1 MLIELRCDFNART
14 PEMEGSGVHAHCSA
28 CVSRRCKTRA
38 APGIACELLAC
49 PASCGAVFHACKSQE
64 HRLLCPQER
73 VPCLNAAYGCPL
85 TLARRSVGSHLRSCP
100 ASVVCCTMEWNRW
113 PVRVGENQRRPHETQ
128 GATTSGDSTEQLD
141 MALAQ
146 RDQRMLLESLKV
158 MTLFPEL
165 ASKVALVGDSSD
177 DDVSSVASG
186 SSSATPSLFLPPSA
200 SVSVSLSDGEAG
212 PAGGTL
218 EKLYRASVETT
229 RSLAKAYS
237 ILERAT
243 REMERM
249 GHAAEQPAA
258 DEAQAIAGP
267 SGLTPLSLAGKVPPA
282 AGTASGI
289 PAARDLV
296 GLESN
301 GAVGAAVNGGSDGIN
316 GEGASSRRSRRGVP
330 VVGGGDGGEGGGAPA
345 VVPARREG
353 AEEAP
358 AAAAAS
364 ARAAPDRR
372 DCAVPR
378 SRAPLSVARS
388 EESLSSCDSYVDAVD
403 AVDGAGAANA
413 AGDTFLGVANSVDLV
428 NVVDVAD
435 VADIIDFMD
444 TEDATEACDPAN
456 GAWADVDTACTNGK
470 SGSRRS
476 VHNGLVGFAHAN
488 GPTRSAAWDGS
499 ADAASSASAAASA
512 AASLLGAAC
521 SELLE
526 RVESLEPRAE
536 APVSSRRWEGE
547 DSGEP
552 GALGACVSRRQR
564 EAARLRL
571 QLHGRRPAWRGDGES
586 PARARVRDGELGAAY
601 ANGHAAGPGNR
612 TAPSNGEPVD
622 GLHQLGAPPNA
633 PVAGGGDAAA
643 AVVEQFPP
651 TWERAVFA
659 QWRPRVFSETDG
671 SGVYAAHTG
680 EPRPFRPPDS
690 FRRCYLGDLYRW
702 KRRMQDKSV
711 DTGDLARE
719 RRGGDDGGVGE
730 VGPGIDLVTA
740 ALLFCLDGESPCGR
754 GVSDRRVS
762 PDGARTD
769 TGTQTFSLP
778 SAVLATRTM
787 VGEMASAPACDHASP
802 QLSNPS
808 PFPRLGLDLVLECV
822 TRYQAKPRSMFTF
835 VCGQLFRRDE
845 FPHHFKNV
853 HGDIHAGLNGWLEQR
868 CPLAHY
874 GCPYT
879 QQRLCPSAPG
889 AKVVH
894 STRLG
899 SFGVLP
905 FVPPEH
911 RDYGRSA
918 APSPIASSSDDDDDR
933 ARPAPALG
941 DSGERDRLS
950 RLPLEVLQQVARRL
964 DGYSLC
970 QLSLVSRLLRD
981 VCSGVLPEKGMVT
994 LVWERRRRLTGAGG
1008 GGGSSAWRVKHK
1020 VRWLFARSACSFC
1033 GPGGSTAI
1041 LTRCPTVL
1049 AKRCLTVVGDRGGR
1063 KVAGFFLLNKK
1074 KRRAQ
1079 FRRCAS
1085 ILVLTALFFLSGCKE
1100 SERHRRRGAF
1110 DYNLALK

>member
-1 MLIELRCDFNART
+1 
-14 PEMEGSGVHAHCSA
+14 MEGSGVHAHCSA

-49 PASCGAVFHACKSQE
+49 PASCGAIFHACKSQE

-73 VPCLNAAYGCPL
+73 VPCLNKAYGCPL

-158 MTLFPEL
+158 
-165 ASKVALVGDSSD
+165 ALVGDSSD

-212 PAGGTL
+212 PAGASVSPGAVGRHAAGAGGGTL

-249 GHAAEQPAA
+249 GHAAGQPAA

-267 SGLTPLSLAGKVPPA
+267 SGLEPLSFAGKDPPA
-282 AGTASGI
+282 AATASGI
-289 PAARDLV
+289 PAARDSG
-296 GLESN
+296 GLGSN
-301 GAVGAAVNGGSDGIN
+301 GVAGAVVNGSSDGIN
-316 GEGASSRRSRRGVP
+316 GEGSSSRRSRRGVP
-330 VVGGGDGGEGGGAPA
+330 AAGDG
-345 VVPARREG
+345 
-353 AEEAP
+353 
-358 AAAAAS
+358 AS
-364 ARAAPDRR
+364 VQAAPDGR

-378 SRAPLSVARS
+378 SRASLSVARS

-403 AVDGAGAANA
+403 
-413 AGDTFLGVANSVDLV
+413 T
-428 NVVDVAD
+428 
-435 VADIIDFMD
+435 
-444 TEDATEACDPAN
+444 
-456 GAWADVDTACTNGK
+456 
-470 SGSRRS
+470 
-476 VHNGLVGFAHAN
+476 
-488 GPTRSAAWDGS
+488 
-499 ADAASSASAAASA
+499 
-512 AASLLGAAC
+512 
-521 SELLE
+521 
-526 RVESLEPRAE
+526 
-536 APVSSRRWEGE
+536 
-547 DSGEP
+547 
-552 GALGACVSRRQR
+552 
-564 EAARLRL
+564 
-571 QLHGRRPAWRGDGES
+571 
-586 PARARVRDGELGAAY
+586 
-601 ANGHAAGPGNR
+601 
-612 TAPSNGEPVD
+612 
-622 GLHQLGAPPNA
+622 
-633 PVAGGGDAAA
+633 
-643 AVVEQFPP
+643 FPP

-671 SGVYAAHTG
+671 SGVHAAHTG
-680 EPRPFRPPDS
+680 EPRPFRAPDS

-702 KRRMQDKSV
+702 KRRMQDKAV

-911 RDYGRSA
+911 RDHGRSA
-918 APSPIASSSDDDDDR
+918 APSPIASLSDDDDGV
-933 ARPAPALG
+933 RPAPALG
-941 DSGERDRLS
+941 DSGGERDRLS

-981 VCSGVLPEKGMVT
+981 VCGGVLPEKGMVT
-994 LVWERRRRLTGAGG
+994 LVWERRRRITAS
-1008 GGGSSAWRVKHK
+1008 GGGSFTWRVKHK
-1020 VRWLFARSACSFC
+1020 AWCFSTAFSPVSRWAFAEAPSMAEHLRRCRYNAVERRHDAVPLPCMC
-1033 GPGGSTAI
+1033 GPRQR
-1041 LTRCPTVL
+1041 TREGRSLRSVL
-1049 AKRCLTVVGDRGGR
+1049 RPANYP
-1063 KVAGFFLLNKK
+1063 A
-1074 KRRAQ
+1074 A
-1079 FRRCAS
+1079 
-1085 ILVLTALFFLSGCKE
+1085 
-1100 SERHRRRGAF
+1100 
-1110 DYNLALK
+1110 

>member
-73 VPCLNAAYGCPL
+73 VPCLNKAYGCPL

-212 PAGGTL
+212 PAGASVSPGAVGRHAAGAGGGTL

-249 GHAAEQPAA
+249 GHAAGQPAA

-267 SGLTPLSLAGKVPPA
+267 SGLAPLSLAGKDPPA
-282 AGTASGI
+282 AGDGVRDSGGSGLGR
-289 PAARDLV
+289 ARIERCGGRGGQRQFGQDERRGV
-296 GLESN
+296 
-301 GAVGAAVNGGSDGIN
+301 VIAAVSK
-316 GEGASSRRSRRGVP
+316 RRSRGGRRRRWRGWE
-330 VVGGGDGGEGGGAPA
+330 GAGRYSRTTRRNGGGAGSSVCTGGARWARLRRATFASVPQCGA
-345 VVPARREG
+345 LRGVAQQLRLLRGRGGHGGRGGRSERGGRRVFRRAEFGGLGERGGRGRRGRHNRLHGHGGRDGGVRPDKRGLGRRRHRLHEREIRVAPFGSQRPRRIRARERADAKRRLGRKRRRGQLRFGGGIGGGFLAGRRLQRAARESGEPRAASRSAGVVAPLGGRGLGRAGCPRGLRE
-353 AEEAP
+353 P
-358 AAAAAS
+358 AAA
-364 ARAAPDRR
+364 R
-372 DCAVPR
+372 
-378 SRAPLSVARS
+378 
-388 EESLSSCDSYVDAVD
+388 
-403 AVDGAGAANA
+403 GG
-413 AGDTFLGVANSVDLV
+413 
-428 NVVDVAD
+428 
-435 VADIIDFMD
+435 
-444 TEDATEACDPAN
+444 
-456 GAWADVDTACTNGK
+456 
-470 SGSRRS
+470 
-476 VHNGLVGFAHAN
+476 
-488 GPTRSAAWDGS
+488 
-499 ADAASSASAAASA
+499 AAAS
-512 AASLLGAAC
+512 
-521 SELLE
+521 
-526 RVESLEPRAE
+526 
-536 APVSSRRWEGE
+536 
-547 DSGEP
+547 P
-552 GALGACVSRRQR
+552 GAREETGVARRRRARRRLRQR
-564 EAARLRL
+564 PRG
-571 QLHGRRPAWRGDGES
+571 GRPRRSHRP
-586 PARARVRDGELGAAY
+586 
-601 ANGHAAGPGNR
+601 
-612 TAPSNGEPVD
+612 
-622 GLHQLGAPPNA
+622 LGAPPNA
-633 PVAGGGDAAA
+633 PVGGGGDAAA
-643 AVVEQFPP
+643 VAAVAAVAAEVVVEQFPP

-671 SGVYAAHTG
+671 SGVHAAHTG
-680 EPRPFRPPDS
+680 EPRPFRAPDS

-702 KRRMQDKSV
+702 KRRMQDKAV

-911 RDYGRSA
+911 RKHGRSA
-918 APSPIASSSDDDDDR
+918 APSPIASSSDDDD
-933 ARPAPALG
+933 AVRPAPALG
-941 DSGERDRLS
+941 DSGGERDRLS

-981 VCSGVLPEKGMVT
+981 VCGGVLPEKGMVT
-994 LVWERRRRLTGAGG
+994 LVWERRRRITAS
-1008 GGGSSAWRVKHK
+1008 GGGSFTWRVKHK
-1020 VRWLFARSACSFC
+1020 AWCFSTAFSPVSRWAFAEAPSMAEHLRRCRYNAVERRHDAVPLPCMC
-1033 GPGGSTAI
+1033 GPRQR
-1041 LTRCPTVL
+1041 TREGRSLRSVL
-1049 AKRCLTVVGDRGGR
+1049 RPANYP
-1063 KVAGFFLLNKK
+1063 A
-1074 KRRAQ
+1074 A
-1079 FRRCAS
+1079 
-1085 ILVLTALFFLSGCKE
+1085 
-1100 SERHRRRGAF
+1100 
-1110 DYNLALK
+1110 

>member
-1 MLIELRCDFNART
+1 
-14 PEMEGSGVHAHCSA
+14 MEGSGVHAHCSA

-64 HRLLCPQER
+64 HRLLCPQ
-73 VPCLNAAYGCPL
+73 VPCNSNDISCESVRAAEGSAEHSQCYPFYLSCEPL
-85 TLARRSVGSHLRSCP
+85 YLSRR
-100 ASVVCCTMEWNRW
+100 
-113 PVRVGENQRRPHETQ
+113 RVGENQRRPHETQ

-146 RDQRMLLESLKV
+146 RDQRMLLESLK
-158 MTLFPEL
+158 
-165 ASKVALVGDSSD
+165 
-177 DDVSSVASG
+177 VASG

-358 AAAAAS
+358 AAAAAAAS

-403 AVDGAGAANA
+403 AVDAVDGAGAANA
-413 AGDTFLGVANSVDLV
+413 AGDTFLV
-428 NVVDVAD
+428 
-435 VADIIDFMD
+435 
-444 TEDATEACDPAN
+444 
-456 GAWADVDTACTNGK
+456 
-470 SGSRRS
+470 
-476 VHNGLVGFAHAN
+476 
-488 GPTRSAAWDGS
+488 
-499 ADAASSASAAASA
+499 
-512 AASLLGAAC
+512 
-521 SELLE
+521 
-526 RVESLEPRAE
+526 
-536 APVSSRRWEGE
+536 
-547 DSGEP
+547 
-552 GALGACVSRRQR
+552 
-564 EAARLRL
+564 
-571 QLHGRRPAWRGDGES
+571 
-586 PARARVRDGELGAAY
+586 
-601 ANGHAAGPGNR
+601 
-612 TAPSNGEPVD
+612 
-622 GLHQLGAPPNA
+622 
-633 PVAGGGDAAA
+633 
-643 AVVEQFPP
+643 
-651 TWERAVFA
+651 
-659 QWRPRVFSETDG
+659 
-671 SGVYAAHTG
+671 
-680 EPRPFRPPDS
+680 
-690 FRRCYLGDLYRW
+690 YRW

-918 APSPIASSSDDDDDR
+918 AP
-933 ARPAPALG
+933 
-941 DSGERDRLS
+941 GERDRLS

-994 LVWERRRRLTGAGG
+994 LVWERGAHGEGG
-1008 GGGSSAWRVKHK
+1008 GPFWDVKKKAWCFSTAFSPVS
-1020 VRWLFARSACSFC
+1020 RWAFAEAPSMEHLRRCRYNAVERRHDAVPLPCMC
-1033 GPGGSTAI
+1033 GPRQR
-1041 LTRCPTVL
+1041 TREGRSLRSVL
-1049 AKRCLTVVGDRGGR
+1049 RPA
-1063 KVAGFFLLNKK
+1063 N
-1074 KRRAQ
+1074 
-1079 FRRCAS
+1079 
-1085 ILVLTALFFLSGCKE
+1085 
-1100 SERHRRRGAF
+1100 
-1110 DYNLALK
+1110 

>member
-1 MLIELRCDFNART
+1 
-14 PEMEGSGVHAHCSA
+14 MEGSGVHAHCSA

-73 VPCLNAAYGCPL
+73 VPCLNKAYGCPL

-158 MTLFPEL
+158 
-165 ASKVALVGDSSD
+165 ALVGDSSD

-212 PAGGTL
+212 PAGASVSPGAVGRHAAGAGGGTL

-249 GHAAEQPAA
+249 GHAAGQPAA

-267 SGLTPLSLAGKVPPA
+267 SGLEPLSFAGKDPPA
-282 AGTASGI
+282 AATASGI
-289 PAARDLV
+289 PAARDSG
-296 GLESN
+296 GLGLN
-301 GAVGAAVNGGSDGIN
+301 GVAGAVVNGSSDGIN
-316 GEGASSRRSRRGVP
+316 GEGSSSRRSRRGVP
-330 VVGGGDGGEGGGAPA
+330 AAGDG
-345 VVPARREG
+345 
-353 AEEAP
+353 
-358 AAAAAS
+358 AS
-364 ARAAPDRR
+364 VQAAPDGR
-372 DCAVPR
+372 DCAVPC
-378 SRAPLSVARS
+378 SRASLSVARS

-403 AVDGAGAANA
+403 
-413 AGDTFLGVANSVDLV
+413 T
-428 NVVDVAD
+428 
-435 VADIIDFMD
+435 
-444 TEDATEACDPAN
+444 
-456 GAWADVDTACTNGK
+456 
-470 SGSRRS
+470 
-476 VHNGLVGFAHAN
+476 
-488 GPTRSAAWDGS
+488 
-499 ADAASSASAAASA
+499 
-512 AASLLGAAC
+512 
-521 SELLE
+521 
-526 RVESLEPRAE
+526 
-536 APVSSRRWEGE
+536 
-547 DSGEP
+547 
-552 GALGACVSRRQR
+552 
-564 EAARLRL
+564 
-571 QLHGRRPAWRGDGES
+571 
-586 PARARVRDGELGAAY
+586 
-601 ANGHAAGPGNR
+601 
-612 TAPSNGEPVD
+612 
-622 GLHQLGAPPNA
+622 
-633 PVAGGGDAAA
+633 
-643 AVVEQFPP
+643 FPP

-671 SGVYAAHTG
+671 SGVHAAHTG
-680 EPRPFRPPDS
+680 EPRPFRAPDS

-702 KRRMQDKSV
+702 KRRMQDKAV

-911 RDYGRSA
+911 RDHGRSA
-918 APSPIASSSDDDDDR
+918 APSPIASLSDDDDGV
-933 ARPAPALG
+933 RPAPALG
-941 DSGERDRLS
+941 DSGGERDRLS

-981 VCSGVLPEKGMVT
+981 VCGGVLPEKGMVT
-994 LVWERRRRLTGAGG
+994 LVWERRRRITAS
-1008 GGGSSAWRVKHK
+1008 GGGSFTWRVKHK
-1020 VRWLFARSACSFC
+1020 AWCFSTAFSPVSRWAFAEAPSMAEHLRRCRYNAVERRHDAVPLPCMC
-1033 GPGGSTAI
+1033 GPRQR
-1041 LTRCPTVL
+1041 TREGRSLRSVL
-1049 AKRCLTVVGDRGGR
+1049 RPANYP
-1063 KVAGFFLLNKK
+1063 A
-1074 KRRAQ
+1074 A
-1079 FRRCAS
+1079 
-1085 ILVLTALFFLSGCKE
+1085 
-1100 SERHRRRGAF
+1100 
-1110 DYNLALK
+1110 

>member
-49 PASCGAVFHACKSQE
+49 PASCGAIFHACKSQE

-73 VPCLNAAYGCPL
+73 VPCLNKAYGCPL

-212 PAGGTL
+212 PAGASVSPGAVGRHAAGAGGGTL

-249 GHAAEQPAA
+249 GHAAGQPAA

-267 SGLTPLSLAGKVPPA
+267 SGLEPLSFAGKDPPA
-282 AGTASGI
+282 AATASGI
-289 PAARDLV
+289 PAARDSG
-296 GLESN
+296 GLGSN
-301 GAVGAAVNGGSDGIN
+301 GVAGAVVNGSSDGIN
-316 GEGASSRRSRRGVP
+316 GEGSSSRRSRRGVP
-330 VVGGGDGGEGGGAPA
+330 AAGDG
-345 VVPARREG
+345 
-353 AEEAP
+353 
-358 AAAAAS
+358 AS
-364 ARAAPDRR
+364 VQAAPDGR

-378 SRAPLSVARS
+378 SRASLSVARS

-403 AVDGAGAANA
+403 TVDGAGAANA
-413 AGDTFLGVANSVDLV
+413 AVDAFLGVANSVDLV

-456 GAWADVDTACTNGK
+456 GAWADVDTARTNGK

-476 VHNGLVGFAHAN
+476 VHNGLVGFAHVN
-488 GPTRSAAWDGS
+488 GPTQSAAWDGS

-526 RVESLEPRAE
+526 RAESLEPRAE

-547 DSGEP
+547 DSGEL

-571 QLHGRRPAWRGDGES
+571 QVHGRRPAWRSDGE
-586 PARARVRDGELGAAY
+586 PGAAY
-601 ANGHAAGPGNR
+601 ANGHGAGGPGDR

-633 PVAGGGDAAA
+633 PVGGGGDAAA
-643 AVVEQFPP
+643 AVAAVAAVAAEVVVEQFPP

-671 SGVYAAHTG
+671 SGVHAAHTG
-680 EPRPFRPPDS
+680 EPRPFRAPDS

-702 KRRMQDKSV
+702 KRRMQDKAV

-911 RDYGRSA
+911 RDHGRSA
-918 APSPIASSSDDDDDR
+918 APSPIASLSDDDDGV
-933 ARPAPALG
+933 RPAPALG
-941 DSGERDRLS
+941 DSGGERDRLS

-981 VCSGVLPEKGMVT
+981 VCGGVLPEKGMVT
-994 LVWERRRRLTGAGG
+994 LVWERRRRITAS
-1008 GGGSSAWRVKHK
+1008 GGGSFTWRVKHK
-1020 VRWLFARSACSFC
+1020 AWCFSTAFSPVSRWAFAEAPSMAEHLRRCRYNAVERRHDAVPLPCMC
-1033 GPGGSTAI
+1033 GPRQR
-1041 LTRCPTVL
+1041 TREGRSLRSVL
-1049 AKRCLTVVGDRGGR
+1049 RPANYP
-1063 KVAGFFLLNKK
+1063 A
-1074 KRRAQ
+1074 A
-1079 FRRCAS
+1079 
-1085 ILVLTALFFLSGCKE
+1085 
-1100 SERHRRRGAF
+1100 
-1110 DYNLALK
+1110 